1 MKRLCTLLAAAAFFV
16 TAMAQQLKVNS
27 FGANTI
33 DLTASTQMRRDAN
46 NEPCALVKVVLCA
59 PDATFEG
66 NIVGDTRLHT
76 NEYWVYMTG
85 GSKFLNVKVPVAK
98 PLLVRFPDYGVDGLM
113 PKTTYVL
120 DLELPQQPAQSVAA
134 QQQVFINFSPAT
146 AMVVVNGKML
156 DTSGGTASTTLPA
169 DKEYSYMVAAKGYES
184 SEGTFRLKSTAPTRL
199 NIQLYPEATQPAPQP
214 TVASTPVSTAT
225 TTPVTTP
232 QPTVDPAAIRREAQK
247 AYNDKNYTRCMELC
261 LQISN
266 DPWAQFKIGYMYD
279 VGKGIQQ
286 DYKEAANWY
295 RKAADKNYTTAQYN
309 LGYLY
314 QYGQGVQQD
323 YKEAMYW
330 YRKAAEQ
337 NDADSQF
344 KLGYMYYHGK
354 GVQQNYKEA
363 VYWFRKAAE
372 QNDADS
378 QNYLGERYYY
388 GEGVTK
394 NYREAAYW
402 YRKAAEQDHKNA
414 MYNYGYSLYYGQ
426 GVAENRQEAYKWLKK
441 AADKGNASAQ
451 KFISEHSF

>member
-113 PKTTYVL
+113 PKSTYVL
-120 DLELPQQPAQSVAA
+120 DLELPQQPAQSVAV

-156 DTSGGTASTTLPA
+156 DTSDGTASTTLPA

-214 TVASTPVSTAT
+214 TVASTPV
-225 TTPVTTP
+225 P
-232 QPTVDPAAIRREAQK
+232 QPITDPAAIRREAEK
-247 AYNDKNYTRCMELC
+247 AYNDSNYTRCMELC
-261 LQISN
+261 LQIPDN
-266 DPWAQFKIGYMYD
+266 PWAQNRIGVMYSL
-279 VGKGIQQ
+279 GKGIPT
-286 DYKEAANWY
+286 DYKEAA
-295 RKAADKNYTTAQYN
+295 
-309 LGYLY
+309 
-314 QYGQGVQQD
+314 
-323 YKEAMYW
+323 YW

-337 NDADSQF
+337 NFAKAQHN
-344 KLGYMYYHGK
+344 LGYLYELGN
-354 GVQQNYKEA
+354 GVQQDYKEAVYWYRKAAGQNYAAAQVNLGFMYYYGNGVQQDYKEA

-372 QNDADS
+372 QNVVEA
-378 QNYLGERYYY
+378 QCNLGYMYKKGY
-388 GEGVTK
+388 GVQQDFK
-394 NYREAAYW
+394 EAVYW
-402 YRKAAEQDHKNA
+402 YRKAAEQDDKGG
-414 MYNYGYSLYYGQ
+414 MFNYGYALYYGQ

-441 AADKGNASAQ
+441 AADNGYASAQ